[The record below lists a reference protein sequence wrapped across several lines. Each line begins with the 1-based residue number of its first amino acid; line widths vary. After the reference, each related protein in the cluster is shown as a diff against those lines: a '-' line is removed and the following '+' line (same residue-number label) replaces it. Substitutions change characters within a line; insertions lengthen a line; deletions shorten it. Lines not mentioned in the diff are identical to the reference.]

1 MLCIRR
7 WCHDMT
13 FRPLDTFRQMGP
25 CVSFTQRCCP
35 KIWCC
40 RGPNLDQALL
50 KRTLHEISFLFL
62 KISDSW
68 SILFGLETFGSY
80 RKIQWSTA
88 IYHKTFQTR
97 LLYINKI
104 WKLISFSTYSHTD
117 SYFSWKSRFKI
128 KIHLHLIQ
136 YPLKT
141 WNTILSFL
149 WHHIDSTNT
158 TKRKKLWTNYQI
170 SKCCV
175 AKNSFP

>member
-25 CVSFTQRCCP
+25 CVSLRT
-35 KIWCC
+35 
-40 RGPNLDQALL
+40 ALL
-50 KRTLHEISFLFL
+50 PQDLVLQRSESWPSSLETNTSW
-62 KISDSW
+62 SW
-68 SILFGLETFGSY
+68 SILFGVESFGSY

-128 KIHLHLIQ
+128 KIHLQLIQ

-141 WNTILSFL
+141 WNTILSFP

-158 TKRKKLWTNYQI
+158 TKQKKLWTNYQI